1 MPKGLGFGIGI
12 SLTGDKELL
21 RKLDRLGKRGYRSTV
36 AKAASKA
43 MTPVSKLAK
52 RLARAGEGTGL
63 LSKSIGKKSKWYG
76 GTRVVIIG
84 PRKGF
89 KRAVTTKSGKSR
101 FVNPAKYAH
110 LVELGHSIVA
120 GGEVVGHVPARP
132 FLRPALFQN
141 RTKIIGIMRRELRA
155 GLLREA
161 KKK

>member
-1 MPKGLGFGIGI
+1 MPKGIGFGIGI
-12 SLTGDKELL
+12 SLTGDKELI
-21 RKLDRLGKRGYRSTV
+21 RKLDRLGKKGYRRTV

-43 MTPVSKLAK
+43 MTPVSKTAK
-52 RLARAGEGTGL
+52 RLAPRGATGL
-63 LSKSIGKKSKWYG
+63 LRKSIGKKSKWYS
-76 GTRVVIIG
+76 GTLVVIIG

-89 KRAVTTKSGKSR
+89 KRLITSKSGKARS
-101 FVNPAKYAH
+101 VNPAKYAH

-141 RTKIIGIMRRELRA
+141 KAKVISILRRELRA
-155 GLLREA
+155 GLLLEA